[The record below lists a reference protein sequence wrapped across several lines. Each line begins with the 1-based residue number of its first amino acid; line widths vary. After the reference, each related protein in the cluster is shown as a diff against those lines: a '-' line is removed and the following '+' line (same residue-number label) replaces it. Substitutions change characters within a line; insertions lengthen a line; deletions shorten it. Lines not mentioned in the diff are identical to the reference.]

1 MVVRDSGHV
10 CGLEHL
16 ACKHR
21 WGKKAAKQVGR
32 KTPEK
37 QRSWGPAVGMD
48 GSSQPTVGQEQTAET
63 KHQLDC
69 LDSLW
74 RSGSHSLHHD
84 ASRIS
89 STRASAAPR
98 PPQDTTDV
106 TETEAE
112 QRTVVLD
119 VPSGSKEQEESEA
132 DDECLPPH
140 FVDTFAGKNRPM
152 SRAME
157 RCGWTTRSFEKFPAE
172 GGCNWIEYKCG
183 KSKDVKLE
191 SVQTEVFNQKQAQAT
206 WIALDCRTLTK
217 TSIPTPGQKHHYE
230 ASPTPLRSAEDLWG
244 EARLE
249 PSNSSSGVWAKQPLS
264 AAERSLLLEQNEL
277 IAFVEEALKFI
288 HEANESAE
296 IRQLGIVE
304 NLRKSWLWVFDY
316 MMLVQ

>member
-10 CGLEHL
+10 CGMKHP

-21 WGKKAAKQVGR
+21 WDKKAAKQDGKKDTKKDKR
-32 KTPEK
+32 
-37 QRSWGPAVGMD
+37 RWGPAVGMD

-63 KHQLDC
+63 EHQLDR
-69 LDSLW
+69 LNSLW

-84 ASRIS
+84 ASKITS
-89 STRASAAPR
+89 ARASAAPR

-119 VPSGSKEQEESEA
+119 VPSGSEEQEESEA

-140 FVDTFAGKNRPM
+140 FVDIFAGKNKPM

-157 RCGWTTRSFEKFPAE
+157 WCGWTISPFEKFPAE
-172 GGCNWIEYKCG
+172 CGCVWAECKCG
-183 KSKDVKLE
+183 KDKDVKLE

-230 ASPTPLRSAEDLWG
+230 ASPTPLRLTEDLWG
-244 EARLE
+244 KARLE
-249 PSNSSSGVWAKQPLS
+249 PIT
-264 AAERSLLLEQNEL
+264 AAVACGQTNLCRQQNE
-277 IAFVEEALKFI
+277 ACC
-288 HEANESAE
+288 
-296 IRQLGIVE
+296 
-304 NLRKSWLWVFDY
+304 
-316 MMLVQ
+316 